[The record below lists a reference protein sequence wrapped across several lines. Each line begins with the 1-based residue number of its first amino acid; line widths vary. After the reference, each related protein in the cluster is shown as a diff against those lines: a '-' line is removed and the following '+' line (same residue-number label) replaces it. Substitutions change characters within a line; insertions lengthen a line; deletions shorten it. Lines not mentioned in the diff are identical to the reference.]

1 MLLAMFREIRE
12 DIGVH
17 LYDAADGGIVNEG
30 TTMPELSF
38 PSPAR
43 GQYVWDL
50 APGASAIS
58 LAVSML
64 ANGCTVQGDVLGFD
78 CEWEPALG
86 GATPNPVATVQLSLP
101 DGTAY
106 CFHLQRGKNRTTPSN
121 FPAALRQL
129 LEDPSIAKV

>member
-1 MLLAMFREIRE
+1 MFREILE
-12 DIGVH
+12 ETGVR
-17 LYDAADGGIVNEG
+17 LYDAADGDSVNEG
-30 TTMPELSF
+30 ATVPDLLF

-58 LAVSML
+58 LAISLL
-64 ANGCTVQGDVLGFD
+64 ANGCTVQGNVLGFD

-86 GATPNPVATVQLSLP
+86 GAPPNPVSTVQLSLP

-106 CFHLQRGKNRTTPSN
+106 SFHLQRGKNRTTPSN
-121 FPAALRQL
+121 FLAALRQL